1 MAIIH
6 EEAPMNNQSS
16 NPVSPYRWVVLAL
29 FMLPAVATQVQ
40 WITFAP
46 IAKDMA
52 ALFSGGR
59 AAAIDM
65 LAIVFMLVY
74 IPVSFP
80 ASWCIDKLGLKWG
93 TGIGV
98 IILGL
103 SGFLRVFAPD
113 YTWLLIFQVGCAVGQ
128 PFVLNSFTKLAA
140 NWFPEKEEALAS
152 GLATMSLF
160 VGLLVAM
167 FAGDFVLAHYR
178 AGGDTRGGVS
188 LLLWIYGIF
197 SLASMILYLVFVK
210 DKPKIP
216 PNPIAA
222 EKKVSIRV
230 GIKALFKNRDFIFLL
245 CAFFIGLGAFN
256 AISAKID
263 FIFNRPLDI
272 DPKLAPGIVGG
283 LMILGGIFGAV
294 ILSALS
300 DRYRKRKLF
309 MVLTMAT
316 AIPLTLLLGFL
327 PSITWL
333 GITGFA
339 FGFFLV
345 AALPVGLTYAVEKT
359 HPVPEATSNG
369 ILMLSGQVSG
379 ILLALFFNLVVIAVL
394 FGAGLIFTLLM
405 KEIAPR
411 RAADGKDE

>member
-1 MAIIH
+1 MNSKPQS
-6 EEAPMNNQSS
+6 EAGVS
-16 NPVSPYRWVVLAL
+16 VSPYRWVVLAL
-29 FMLPAVATQVQ
+29 FMLPAIATQIQ

-46 IAKDMA
+46 IAKDAA
-52 ALFSGGR
+52 ALFTDGR
-59 AAAIDM
+59 TNAIDL

-74 IPVSFP
+74 LPVSFP
-80 ASWCIDKLGLKWG
+80 ASWCIDKFGLKWG

-98 IILGL
+98 VILGL
-103 SGFLRVFAPD
+103 SGFLRIFAPD
-113 YTWLLIFQVGCAVGQ
+113 YTWLLVFQIGCAIGQ
-128 PFVLNSFTKLAA
+128 PFVLNSFTKVAA

-167 FAGDFVLAHYR
+167 GAGDFVLAHYR
-178 AGGDTRGGVS
+178 AIGDARGGIS
-188 LLLWIYGIF
+188 LLLVLYGIF
-197 SLASMILYLVFVK
+197 SLASMVLYLIFVK
-210 DKPKIP
+210 DKPKTP

-230 GIKALFKNRDFIFLL
+230 GIRALFRNKDFLYLL

-256 AISAKID
+256 AISSKID
-263 FIFNRPLDI
+263 AIFNRPLDI
-272 DPKLAPGIVGG
+272 APSLAPGIVGG

-300 DRYRKRKLF
+300 DRYHKRKLF
-309 MVLTMAT
+309 LVLTMA
-316 AIPLTLLLGFL
+316 AAVPLTLLLGFL
-327 PSITWL
+327 PSIVPL
-333 GITGFA
+333 GIAGFA

-345 AALPVGLTYAVEKT
+345 AALPIGLTYAVEKT

-379 ILLALFFNLVVIAVL
+379 ILLALFFNLAVIAVL
-394 FGAGLIFTLLM
+394 FGLGLLFTLLM
-405 KEIAPR
+405 TEIAPR
-411 RAADGKDE
+411 RAS

>member
-1 MAIIH
+1 
-6 EEAPMNNQSS
+6 MNSQTSS
-16 NPVSPYRWVVLAL
+16 PVSPYRWVVLAL
-29 FMLPAVATQVQ
+29 FMLPAIATQIQ

-52 ALFSGGR
+52 VLFTGGR
-59 AAAIDM
+59 VEAIDL

-103 SGFLRVFAPD
+103 AGFLRIFAPD
-113 YTWLLIFQVGCAVGQ
+113 YTWLLVFQIGCAVGQ
-128 PFVLNSFTKLAA
+128 PFVLNSFTKVAA

-160 VGLLVAM
+160 IGLIVAM
-167 FAGDFVLAHYR
+167 FAGDFILAHFK
-178 AGGDTRGGVS
+178 AGGDTRGGITFI
-188 LLLWIYGIF
+188 LWLYGIF
-197 SLASMILYLVFVK
+197 SLASMILYLLFVK

-230 GIKALFKNRDFIFLL
+230 GLKSLFRNRDYIYLL
-245 CAFFIGLGAFN
+245 GAFFIGLGAFN
-256 AISAKID
+256 AISSKID

-272 DPKLAPGIVGG
+272 DPSLAPGIVGG
-283 LMILGGIFGAV
+283 LIILGGIFGAV
-294 ILSALS
+294 ILAALS
-300 DRYRKRKLF
+300 DRYHKRKIF

-316 AIPLTLLLGFL
+316 AIPLTLLLGYL
-327 PSITWL
+327 PTIVLL
-333 GITGFA
+333 GIAGFA

-379 ILLALFFNLVVIAVL
+379 IVLALFFNLIAITVL
-394 FGAGLIFTLLM
+394 FGLGLIFTLLM
-405 KEIAPR
+405 KEVVPR
-411 RAADGKDE
+411 QAA